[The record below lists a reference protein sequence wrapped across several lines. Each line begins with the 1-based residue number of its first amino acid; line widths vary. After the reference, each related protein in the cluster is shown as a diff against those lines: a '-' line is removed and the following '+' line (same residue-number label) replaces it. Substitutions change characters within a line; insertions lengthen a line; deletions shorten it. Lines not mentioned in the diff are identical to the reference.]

1 MSVAAATCTLGRDP
15 EVGTACLAHFTQ
27 RSRVQGCGTNGSAW
41 TTQDGR
47 ERSLPPGHQD
57 LLSFPE
63 PLAQKRKPE
72 SHSYGQ
78 PGPTEYLNRPLQGLH
93 ALGGDHCLQRAS
105 GQPRR
110 GSSAG
115 PHRATRSP
123 QSPCPRPSRRVRTP
137 SQNRPTPFVL
147 AFSKPKSEM
156 R

>member
-1 MSVAAATCTLGRDP
+1 LSVAAATCTLGRDP
-15 EVGTACLAHFTQ
+15 AVGTACLAHFTQ
-27 RSRVQGCGTNGSAW
+27 RPRVQGCGTIGSAW

-63 PLAQKRKPE
+63 PLTQKRKPE
-72 SHSYGQ
+72 SHSYDQ
-78 PGPTEYLNRPLQGLH
+78 PGPTEHLNRPLQGFR
-93 ALGGDHCLQRAS
+93 AMGGDHCSSGAQRAW
-105 GQPRR
+105 
-110 GSSAG
+110 GSSTG
-115 PHRATRSP
+115 PQRATRSP
-123 QSPCPRPSRRVRTP
+123 QSPRPRPSRRVRTP